1 MTNLVIMVGPAASGK
16 STLANNI
23 KNVYERNGQKTIIV
37 SSDQIR
43 VDLYGDINDQTH
55 NDEVFKEVRRRINNC
70 IGKMN
75 VIVDATSINVKSR
88 IPLLDLVRKNS
99 DVRKIAMVMTTPE
112 PVCKML
118 NRKRERKV
126 PEYVIDKQI
135 GNFEIPFYEEG
146 FDEINL
152 IDWNSGYFSYAKDEL
167 IRTIVDKDVIQ
178 DFMRGFDQCNSHHK
192 YTLDVHCQKCAEEV
206 AKRTDNEILIRAAE
220 IHDYGKMLTQE
231 EKPDGSGECRYYS
244 HHNKCCYELM
254 HPLAWVGF
262 EDYDKCLECLF
273 YVNFHMLP
281 FFIETEKAQKKW
293 EKIMGKEKLDNLFL
307 FNKCDRIAS
316 GTQ

>member
-1 MTNLVIMVGPAASGK
+1 MI
-16 STLANNI
+16 
-23 KNVYERNGQKTIIV
+23 
-37 SSDQIR
+37 
-43 VDLYGDINDQTH
+43 
-55 NDEVFKEVRRRINNC
+55 
-70 IGKMN
+70 
-75 VIVDATSINVKSR
+75 
-88 IPLLDLVRKNS
+88 
-99 DVRKIAMVMTTPE
+99 
-112 PVCKML
+112 
-118 NRKRERKV
+118 
-126 PEYVIDKQI
+126 
-135 GNFEIPFYEEG
+135 
-146 FDEINL
+146 
-152 IDWNSGYFSYAKDEL
+152 
-167 IRTIVDKDVIQ
+167 
-178 DFMRGFDQCNSHHK
+178 GFDQCNSHHK

-244 HHNKCCYELM
+244 HHNKGCYELM

>member
-1 MTNLVIMVGPAASGK
+1 MTNLVIMVGPVASGK

-126 PEYVIDKQI
+126 PEYVIDK
-135 GNFEIPFYEEG
+135 
-146 FDEINL
+146 
-152 IDWNSGYFSYAKDEL
+152 
-167 IRTIVDKDVIQ
+167 
-178 DFMRGFDQCNSHHK
+178 
-192 YTLDVHCQKCAEEV
+192 
-206 AKRTDNEILIRAAE
+206 
-220 IHDYGKMLTQE
+220 
-231 EKPDGSGECRYYS
+231 
-244 HHNKCCYELM
+244 
-254 HPLAWVGF
+254 
-262 EDYDKCLECLF
+262 
-273 YVNFHMLP
+273 
-281 FFIETEKAQKKW
+281 
-293 EKIMGKEKLDNLFL
+293 
-307 FNKCDRIAS
+307 
-316 GTQ
+316 

>member
-1 MTNLVIMVGPAASGK
+1 MTNLVIMVGPVASGK
-16 STLANNI
+16 STLASNI

-88 IPLLDLVRKNS
+88 VPLLDLVRKNS

-244 HHNKCCYELM
+244 HHNKGCYELM

-262 EDYDKCLECLF
+262 KDYDKCLECLF